1 VCIKEDGKI
10 KEYIK
15 REHAFIISTLI
26 KRGISRVWLLKP
38 KRTPI
43 PGDAFIL
50 PIDPV
55 LLPSSCLKERGE
67 KTAIKT

>member
-38 KRTPI
+38 KRS
-43 PGDAFIL
+43 L
-50 PIDPV
+50 Q
-55 LLPSSCLKERGE
+55 SKHKE
-67 KTAIKT
+67 